1 MKRVHLLGWATAAAV
16 AVAGL
21 VVAQTPPPVVG
32 YLTPETAPVAAQILP
47 PAPEAGSARE
57 IQDHA
62 IYTATRAMAG
72 TPRWRLA
79 VQDNDAT
86 VPATLGH
93 FSCAMGM
100 TLSPET
106 QPRLTALLR
115 RVIRDTIA
123 AQAAAKHVFL
133 RPRPY
138 FIYGG
143 EICVPRT
150 DSLDTSTDYPSG
162 HATWGWAAGLVLSE
176 IAPDRA
182 TPILIRGRA
191 FGESRAVC
199 GMHTASAV
207 EAGRT
212 TGAAVVAAEHG
223 SAEFRA
229 DVEAARQEIAAQR
242 AAHASAPDPAACQA
256 EAALTARTP
265 YPY

>member
-1 MKRVHLLGWATAAAV
+1 MKRVHVLALMTATAAA
-16 AVAGL
+16 AAGL
-21 VVAQTPPPVVG
+21 VLAQTPPAVTG
-32 YLTPETAPVAAQILP
+32 YLTPETAPVAADILP
-47 PAPEAGSARE
+47 PAPQPGSARE
-57 IQDHA
+57 TQDHA

-72 TPRWRLA
+72 SPRWQLA
-79 VQDNDAT
+79 ARDNDAT
-86 VPATLGH
+86 VPASLGH
-93 FSCAMGM
+93 FSCAMGA
-100 TLSPET
+100 TLTPET
-106 QPRLTALLR
+106 YPRLTLLLR

-123 AQAAAKHVFL
+123 AQAAAKHAFL

-150 DSLDTSTDYPSG
+150 DSLDNSTDYPSG
-162 HATWGWAAGLVLSE
+162 HATWGWAAALVLSE
-176 IAPDRA
+176 VAPDRA
-182 TPILIRGRA
+182 TPILVRGRA

-229 DVEAARQEIAAQR
+229 DVEAARQEFAAQR
-242 AAHASAPDPAACQA
+242 AAHAPAPDAAACQA

>member
-1 MKRVHLLGWATAAAV
+1 M
-16 AVAGL
+16 
-21 VVAQTPPPVVG
+21 
-32 YLTPETAPVAAQILP
+32 
-47 PAPEAGSARE
+47 
-57 IQDHA
+57 
-62 IYTATRAMAG
+62 
-72 TPRWRLA
+72 
-79 VQDNDAT
+79 
-86 VPATLGH
+86 
-93 FSCAMGM
+93 
-100 TLSPET
+100 
-106 QPRLTALLR
+106 
-115 RVIRDTIA
+115 
-123 AQAAAKHVFL
+123 
-133 RPRPY
+133 
-138 FIYGG
+138 
-143 EICVPRT
+143 
-150 DSLDTSTDYPSG
+150 
-162 HATWGWAAGLVLSE
+162 
-176 IAPDRA
+176 